1 MRRRLLE
8 LFFLVTGVALGAAVF
23 TPEPPPPAPVTTAKA
38 LPYEVFKQAIAPH
51 PELRG
56 ARLANRMT
64 ESQHRAWIAGDY
76 VVPDEMEDGH
86 GVDVGGDGSYRI
98 WLLKVGSGYWVLDGR
113 HPYELTEDP
122 HARGW
127 NYTMFAILAGK
138 C

>member
-8 LFFLVTGVALGAAVF
+8 LMFLVVGVALGASFAQ
-23 TPEPPPPAPVTTAKA
+23 PQPPPPPPPPAVQG
-38 LPYEVFKQAIAPH
+38 LPYEVFKQAISPH

-56 ARLANRMT
+56 ARLANRMS
-64 ESQHRAWIAGDY
+64 EAQHRAWMAGDF

-86 GVDVGGDGSYRI
+86 GVDVIGDGSYRI
-98 WLLKVGSGYWVLDGR
+98 WLLKVESRYWVLDGR
-113 HPYELTEDP
+113 HPYEIPEDP

-127 NYTMFAILAGK
+127 NYYMYAILVGK